1 MNLLRKQADQTTKG
15 SLSSKFRSRRID
27 AFLNHCISIGAGLNI
42 ADVGGTLYH
51 WKDHLDKLE
60 GMKLTLINIEDDEE
74 DMPAGF
80 SRIKAD
86 ARDLGFISDGEFDV
100 AYSNSVIEHFPTFEE
115 QKKVAAHI
123 RRIAKNYYVQTPNY
137 NFPVEPHFIF
147 PFFQMLP
154 LPVKRSLLKTFSLG
168 WYEKQKDDSSAE
180 RLAVSIRLL
189 KLKELV
195 ELFPGCRISR
205 EKFFLMNKSFTAYN

>member
-1 MNLLRKQADQTTKG
+1 MSLLRKQADQTSKG
-15 SLSSKFRSRRID
+15 SLSSKLRGRRID
-27 AFLNHCISIGAGLNI
+27 AFVNYCRSIGTGLNI

-51 WKDHLDKLE
+51 WKDHLSKLD
-60 GMKLTLINIEDDEE
+60 GMKITLINIEDDDE
-74 DMPAGF
+74 DMPVNF

-86 ARDLGFISDGEFDV
+86 ARDLGLIGDGEFDV

-115 QKKVAAHI
+115 QKKVAANI
-123 RRIAKNYYVQTPNY
+123 KRIAKNYYVQTPNY
-137 NFPVEPHFIF
+137 NFPMEPHFIF

-154 LPVKRSLLKTFSLG
+154 LPVKKTLLKTFPLG
-168 WYEKQKDDSSAE
+168 WYEKQKDDRSAE

-189 KLKELV
+189 RLEELK

-205 EKFFLMNKSFTAYN
+205 EKFLLMNKSFTAYN